1 MHLSIPPSLHPYKH
15 TNLQTYRHTNLQ
27 TYRHKTIQTYKHTNI
42 QTYIQ
47 TYMQTYRHTDRHACI
62 HTYMLHVHIISG
74 LQQNLPGFLL
84 LKALSG
90 NLYQPI
96 VKLLPR
102 LVVFTDQGCQ
112 GLLPHGFG
120 LFESWPVWACQGGDG
135 RQFAAID
142 PNLKKSD
149 NHSDCSQSQYQLLPT
164 WGADQSKYKGL
175 SCTCCTPLT

>member
-1 MHLSIPPSLHPYKH
+1 
-15 TNLQTYRHTNLQ
+15 
-27 TYRHKTIQTYKHTNI
+27 
-42 QTYIQ
+42 
-47 TYMQTYRHTDRHACI
+47 
-62 HTYMLHVHIISG
+62 MLHVHIISG

-120 LFESWPVWACQGGDG
+120 LFES
-135 RQFAAID
+135 
-142 PNLKKSD
+142 
-149 NHSDCSQSQYQLLPT
+149 
-164 WGADQSKYKGL
+164 
-175 SCTCCTPLT
+175 